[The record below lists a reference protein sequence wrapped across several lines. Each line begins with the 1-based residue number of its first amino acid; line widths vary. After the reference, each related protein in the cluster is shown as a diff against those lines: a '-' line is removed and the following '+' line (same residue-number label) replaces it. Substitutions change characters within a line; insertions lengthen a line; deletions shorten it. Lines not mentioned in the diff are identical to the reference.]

1 MIKNSKSAINIYKR
15 ALEALSTK
23 DPSSA
28 SSAISLYI
36 DFYESQDFGNNN
48 KIFLPYIKNF
58 NEAYDCEQIEGSQKK
73 TLSNSGIDKIK
84 KIIDSLDPIVNKKK
98 FSLKSH
104 SLIILGIFLIT
115 LIMFFISNKE
125 YNSNDIRIAKNI
137 VTLLTKNDSIYL
149 DDVYHATGAFT
160 NYLDIYKKYNE
171 LPKLRI
177 SKMQE
182 GFEIV
187 CKDADNNNKD
197 KICGLSREAQGEM
210 YRMYNS
216 LKAFIETA
224 EEKKNFTTMF
234 IPKSPITSIFDW
246 IYLILKIIDDLG
258 IISLIGRAIRNAILK
273 KN

>member
-1 MIKNSKSAINIYKR
+1 MIKNSKSAKNIYKR

-36 DFYESQDFGNNN
+36 KFYDSQDFRNKN
-48 KIFLPYIKNF
+48 KIFLPCIRDY
-58 NEAYDCEQIEGSQKK
+58 NETYDCEKIEGSQKK
-73 TLSNSGIDKIK
+73 TLSDSGIDKIK
-84 KIIDSLDPIVNKKK
+84 KIIDSLEPIVNKEK
-98 FSLKSH
+98 FSLKLH
-104 SLIILGIFLIT
+104 SLTILIIFLST

-137 VTLLTKNDSIYL
+137 VSLLTKNDSIYL
-149 DDVYHATGAFT
+149 DDVYHVTGAFN
-160 NYLDIYKKYNE
+160 NYLDIHKKYNE

-177 SKMQE
+177 PRMEE
-182 GFEIV
+182 GFQIV
-187 CKDADNNNKD
+187 CKYADNNNKD
-197 KICGLSREAQGEM
+197 KICGLSLEAQGEM

-224 EEKKNFTTMF
+224 EEKKNFTNMF
-234 IPKSPITSIFDW
+234 IPKSPTASIFDW

-258 IISLIGRAIRNAILK
+258 IISLIGRVIRNAILK